1 MIWSVSTLLR
11 RSGTPMPVWVVKDSM
26 GCSWSERVE
35 GQPKP
40 GSADRLEV
48 GRGGQGA
55 THGRGGGHHR
65 GDQVGA
71 PALALPAL
79 EVAVGGGGRP
89 LPRLQL
95 VGVHAQAHRAAGL
108 APFGTEVQEEIG
120 RASCRE
126 RVEGGGGDAW

>member
-71 PALALPAL
+71 PARALPAPG
-79 EVAVGGGGRP
+79 VAVGGGGRP
-89 LPRLQL
+89 RARVPR
-95 VGVHAQAHRAAGL
+95 GGIDAA
-108 APFGTEVQEEIG
+108 TS
-120 RASCRE
+120 R
-126 RVEGGGGDAW
+126 

>member
-55 THGRGGGHHR
+55 THGRGGGHQR
-65 GDQVGA
+65 GDQAGA
-71 PALALPAL
+71 PALALPTL
-79 EVAVGGGGRP
+79 EVAAGGGGRP

-95 VGVHAQAHRAAGL
+95 VGIHAQTHRATRLAPYGTAAQEEQGL
-108 APFGTEVQEEIG
+108 AH
-120 RASCRE
+120 
-126 RVEGGGGDAW
+126 

>member
-11 RSGTPMPVWVVKDSM
+11 RSGTPMPVWVVKDALW
-26 GCSWSERVE
+26 CAWSEGVE
-35 GQPKP
+35 GQTKP
-40 GSADRLEV
+40 GSADRREV

-71 PALALPAL
+71 PDLALPTL

-95 VGVHAQAHRAAGL
+95 VGIHAQAHRA
-108 APFGTEVQEEIG
+108 TG
-120 RASCRE
+120 RAPVGTAAKADPGTGPTTR
-126 RVEGGGGDAW
+126 GAA